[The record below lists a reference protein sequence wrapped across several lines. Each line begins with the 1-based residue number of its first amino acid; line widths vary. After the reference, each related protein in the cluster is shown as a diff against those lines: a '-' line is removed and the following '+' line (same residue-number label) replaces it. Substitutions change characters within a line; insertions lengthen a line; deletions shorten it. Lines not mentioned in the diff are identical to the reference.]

1 SAVPEVTVVQP
12 APPGTTTAVV
22 TESKLSA
29 ANMAALVLAANNA
42 TIERAQYARTHA
54 ASPEVRAFADRIFS
68 ESQAANLMLAQL
80 FATYDVTPQPE
91 ATARLVSNNAAK
103 TVSLMQAARGHDVDR
118 IYLEAESANHRWLI
132 GTLNSISP
140 ALLSAGA
147 ERELDAVRT
156 AL

>member
-1 SAVPEVTVVQP
+1 RMTRRSLSGLSAAVLGFAMLAWSGCESAVPEVTVVQP

-68 ESQAANLMLAQL
+68 ESQAAN
-80 FATYDVTPQPE
+80 
-91 ATARLVSNNAAK
+91 
-103 TVSLMQAARGHDVDR
+103 
-118 IYLEAESANHRWLI
+118 
-132 GTLNSISP
+132 
-140 ALLSAGA
+140 
-147 ERELDAVRT
+147 
-156 AL
+156 